1 MNIRAILMRSVA
13 IVTALI
19 LVAANIYA
27 STPKDV
33 ADFSIQVSVDKQKNV
48 VSFVCERGCAWET
61 LSFGCKS
68 DEGCKSSIDGYGTP
82 AD

>member
-1 MNIRAILMRSVA
+1 MNNRANVKISFAM
-13 IVTALI
+13 VTTLI
-19 LVAANIYA
+19 IVAANIYA

-48 VSFVCERGCAWET
+48 VSFVCEKGCAWET
-61 LSFGCKS
+61 LSFECES
-68 DEGCKSSIDGYGTP
+68 DEECKSSIDGYGTP